1 MDLGHAV
8 GRKMF
13 GLLKEVRWRLNPYG
27 VDLESV
33 VIGMEYLSEFYGP
46 HWVGTPEALLTLISK
61 IRPEARLPRTSQQ
74 LWRLLKMLAKVVTGR
89 VTIDLDGALTE
100 KPWSVFHTCLRR
112 RSASLC
118 S

>member
-1 MDLGHAV
+1 
-8 GRKMF
+8 MF